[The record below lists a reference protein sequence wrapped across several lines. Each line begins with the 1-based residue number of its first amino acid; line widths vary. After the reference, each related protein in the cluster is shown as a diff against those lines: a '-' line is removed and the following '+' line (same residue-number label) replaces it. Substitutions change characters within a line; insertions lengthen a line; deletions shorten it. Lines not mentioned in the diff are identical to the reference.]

1 MTLRGR
7 TNSLFV
13 SSSATEALFR
23 QPVPPELDPAQL
35 LDELRTLRPVI
46 DRLARLEP
54 VIRELE
60 TITVAQIQAFARAV
74 ADHNSLML
82 RLEHVGPQI
91 QRVEE
96 LIQILDELDVI
107 VRRG

>member
-35 LDELRTLRPVI
+35 LDAVYLR
-46 DRLARLEP
+46 
-54 VIRELE
+54 
-60 TITVAQIQAFARAV
+60 
-74 ADHNSLML
+74 
-82 RLEHVGPQI
+82 
-91 QRVEE
+91 
-96 LIQILDELDVI
+96 LDVI
-107 VRRG
+107 EPRHDRVVLGDR